1 LASYFLDTS
10 AFAKRYHPEVGTP
23 AVMAIF
29 AESAR
34 TVRISTLTLLEVQ
47 SVFAMKVRS
56 GVITRAQAGGLRARM
71 LLDMAADEFQV
82 FGLSADHFGAAER
95 LLGRHSFMRRLRT
108 LDALQLAVALDLSE
122 QGFLDHFVAAD
133 KALAEV
139 AALEGLSVRD
149 PEAAP

>member
-1 LASYFLDTS
+1 VANYFLDTS

-29 AESAR
+29 TESER
-34 TVRISTLTLLEVQ
+34 TVRISALTLLEVQ

-56 GVITRAQAGGLRARM
+56 GVITRDQAGRLRARM

-82 FGLSADHFGAAER
+82 FDLSGDHLGNAER
-95 LLGRHSFMRRLRT
+95 LLGRYSFTHRLRT
-108 LDALQLAVALDLSE
+108 LDALQLSIALDLRE
-122 QGFLDHFVAAD
+122 QGYLDHFVVSD

-139 AALEGLSVRD
+139 AAAEGLAVRD
-149 PEAAP
+149 PEVP